1 MSDGKGKRRFL
12 ATLCIFGLLLF
23 SALGA
28 WQIER
33 RAWKLDLI
41 ARVNARIDAPPVAA
55 PARSEW
61 PRINARDDEYRR
73 VKATGRFLN
82 DRETLVDALTER
94 GAGFWVLTPLQTDD
108 GIVLINRG
116 FVPPDRKSA
125 ESRVAGQLSGPVEI
139 VGLLRVTEPKG
150 RFLRPNRP
158 EQGRWYSRDVQ
169 AIAKSRG
176 LANVA
181 PFFIDA
187 GSRPNPGALPIGGM
201 TVVAFRNM
209 HLVYVL
215 TWFALALLCLAG
227 LVVLFRRER

>member
-1 MSDGKGKRRFL
+1 
-12 ATLCIFGLLLF
+12 
-23 SALGA
+23 
-28 WQIER
+28 
-33 RAWKLDLI
+33 
-41 ARVNARIDAPPVAA
+41 
-55 PARSEW
+55 
-61 PRINARDDEYRR
+61 
-73 VKATGRFLN
+73 
-82 DRETLVDALTER
+82 
-94 GAGFWVLTPLQTDD
+94 
-108 GIVLINRG
+108 
-116 FVPPDRKSA
+116 
-125 ESRVAGQLSGPVEI
+125 LSGPVEI

-150 RFLRPNRP
+150 RFLRSNRP

-187 GSRPNPGALPIGGM
+187 DSRPNPGALPIGGM

-209 HLVYVL
+209 HLVYAL